1 MELPETQNQRAEKI
15 QREGKMM
22 ISRWLTKTAGILLLC
37 LAVCATASAQ
47 YGGGSSGGSGTSG
60 TAGTGSTAGYGSGS
74 GKAIGIG
81 VGVGAAAAVGI
92 ALLVH
97 HHHAAARSQASVIG
111 CTQSL
116 LGGISLTNEN
126 DNQTYMIIPGSTPVQ
141 PGDRVELNGV
151 VADDGSGNHAFRVQ
165 SLVKNYGTCGP
176 ASAAIRV
183 AQNSN

>member
-1 MELPETQNQRAEKI
+1 MI
-15 QREGKMM
+15 QGKKKLML
-22 ISRWLTKTAGILLLC
+22 SRWLTKTAGILLLC

-47 YGGGSSGGSGTSG
+47 YGGGGSGSAGGSGTSG
-60 TAGTGSTAGYGSGS
+60 TASTGGYSSGS

-81 VGVGAAAAVGI
+81 VGAAAGAAVGI

-116 LGGISLTNEN
+116 LNGISLTNEN

-141 PGDRVELNGV
+141 PGDRVELKGV
-151 VADDGSGNHAFRVQ
+151 VADERSETHAFRVQ

-176 ASAAIRV
+176 ASAGMRI

>member
-47 YGGGSSGGSGTSG
+47 YGSGGSGSSGGSGTSG
-60 TAGTGSTAGYGSGS
+60 TGSTGGYSSGS

-81 VGVGAAAAVGI
+81 VGVAAAAVGI

-116 LGGISLTNEN
+116 LNGISLTNEN

-141 PGDRVELNGV
+141 PGDRVELKGV
-151 VADDGSGNHAFRVQ
+151 VADEGSGNHLFRVQ
-165 SLVKNYGTCGP
+165 GLVKNYGTCGP

>member
-1 MELPETQNQRAEKI
+1 MNLPETPNQRRGGKI
-15 QREGKMM
+15 QRKEKMM
-22 ISRWLTKTAGILLLC
+22 ISRWSTKTAGILLLC

-47 YGGGSSGGSGTSG
+47 YGSGGSGSSGGSGTSG
-60 TAGTGSTAGYGSGS
+60 TGSTGGYSSGS

-81 VGVGAAAAVGI
+81 VGVAAAAVGI

-116 LGGISLTNEN
+116 LNGISLTNEN

-141 PGDRVELNGV
+141 PGDRVELKGV
-151 VADDGSGNHAFRVQ
+151 VADEGSGNHSFRVQ
-165 SLVKNYGTCGP
+165 GLVKNYGTCGP
-176 ASAAIRV
+176 ASAGMRV